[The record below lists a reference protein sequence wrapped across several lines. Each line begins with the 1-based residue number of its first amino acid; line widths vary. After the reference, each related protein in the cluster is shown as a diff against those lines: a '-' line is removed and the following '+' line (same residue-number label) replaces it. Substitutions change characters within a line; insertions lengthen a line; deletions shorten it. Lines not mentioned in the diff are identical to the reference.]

1 MEAVV
6 VMCLAALVWFG
17 RWIHLR
23 LRVTEVRVDELRRD
37 LDSLS
42 ERQTVKFP
50 EFGRRLQRPDV

>member
-17 RWIHLR
+17 RWIYLR

-42 ERQTVKFP
+42 ERQTAKFP